1 MEAGT
6 RAREATDLGRLV
18 AFTDGVFAIAITLLV
33 LNLDVPS
40 VTGDRD
46 LDDELLKLWPELLAY
61 FLSFAVVGRFWL
73 VHHRVFAG
81 LHSFDGWLLGLN
93 LAYLSFV
100 VLVPFTTEILDTY
113 GDHRSAVITYAGV
126 LTLAGLVNWAMIRY
140 SLDAGHVHPDAR
152 DASAEAARGAA
163 LYVPIVFALSI
174 PVAFIHPYATMAMW
188 VLLVLA
194 RPLSRRVRR

>member
-1 MEAGT
+1 MEAAG
-6 RAREATDLGRLV
+6 RRVEGTDLGRLV

-81 LHSFDGWLLGLN
+81 LHSFDGWLIGLN

-100 VLVPFTTEILDTY
+100 VLVPFTTEILDGY

-126 LTLAGLVNWAMIRY
+126 LALAALINWAMIRY
-140 SLDAGHVHPDAR
+140 SLQAGHVHPEAR
-152 DASAEAARGAA
+152 DETAAASRGAA
-163 LYVPIVFALSI
+163 LYVPLVFTLSI
-174 PVAFIHPYATMAMW
+174 PVALIHPYAAEAIW
-188 VLLVLA
+188 VLLVGAL
-194 RPLSRRVRR
+194 PLSRRARR